1 MRLFKLSVILL
12 TAAGFASCADH
23 RRAAEVTPAF
33 YFWKTRYAL
42 SGADSSVL
50 RGTGARKLYVR
61 FCDVDWSGA
70 EEKILPR
77 APLEF
82 VQPTDNGLAY
92 VPVVFITARTL
103 AHLPDSPAVESL
115 AQNIVHLVSR
125 MCEDAGIQP
134 REVQLDCDWTSSR
147 KETYFALLRAVK
159 RQAFLKKK
167 TLSATIRLHQV
178 KYVAKSG
185 APPADRGMLMCYN
198 MGNTRKPGAH
208 NSILDA
214 NVAEDYLNDIDS
226 YPLPLDVAL
235 PLFRWCVLFRD
246 EKLVGILRDVPPE
259 SAAKV
264 SFLRK
269 EEGPL
274 YRCAADT
281 LWHGYGFKTGDV
293 LRTEIVEAA
302 DIRRIARYAAQRIRN
317 RDLTVAL
324 YHLDPVTCSK
334 YSQDELEDFFAACR

>member
-1 MRLFKLSVILL
+1 MRLFRPGVLL
-12 TAAGFASCADH
+12 IIAAGIASCAD
-23 RRAAEVTPAF
+23 RRRHAEVTPAF

-42 SGADSSVL
+42 TGAASSAL
-50 RGTGARKLYVR
+50 RSTGARKLYVR

-70 EEKILPR
+70 EGKILPR

-82 VQPTDNGLAY
+82 AQPTDTGLAY

-103 AHLPDSPAVESL
+103 AHLPDSPAIESL
-115 AQNIVHLVSR
+115 AQNIVRLVSR
-125 MCEDAGIQP
+125 MCEDASIRP
-134 REVQLDCDWTSSR
+134 REVQLDCDWTSTR

-159 RQAFLKKK
+159 RQAFLKGKI
-167 TLSATIRLHQV
+167 LSATIRLHQV
-178 KYVAKSG
+178 KYVGKSG
-185 APPADRGMLMCYN
+185 VPPADRGMLMCYN

-214 NVAEDYLNDIDS
+214 DLAEDYLNDIDS

-259 SAAKV
+259 EAAEV

-274 YRCAADT
+274 YRCTADA
-281 LWHGYGFKTGDV
+281 LWHGYSFKTGDA

-302 DIRRIARYAAQRIRN
+302 DVRRIARYAARRIRN

-334 YSQDELEDFFAACR
+334 YSRDELEDFFAACR